1 MALRL
6 PRRMFMLAACAYTQT
21 VIAQGPTTPLRV
33 GVFPT
38 VSPAQLLTN
47 YQPFRSYLA
56 RELGRPVEIFT
67 AKDFPSFHRDTL
79 AGSFDLVL
87 TAAHLARLAQRDAGW
102 LPLAHYTEDNRA
114 TLLTSKSQPIT
125 APKDLAGRKV
135 AVANRTALVVIIAL
149 HWLAEKGLR
158 PGRDFEILGVPTFSA
173 AAHAVQSGEAA
184 LGIVSTA
191 TLKQVPPS
199 VAAGVQVF
207 QELPSIPY
215 TWAIA
220 PALHAEG
227 PRVREVLVRFTD
239 QLPEGK
245 KFYDATNHGA
255 IEPMSEEFLR
265 SIDPYVDET
274 RRLVQ
279 PAR

>member
-1 MALRL
+1 MVRL
-6 PRRMFMLAACAYTQT
+6 PRRAFMLAACGCAQA
-21 VIAQGPTTPLRV
+21 VIAQAATTPLRV

-38 VSPAQLLTN
+38 VGPAQLLAN
-47 YQPFRSYLA
+47 YQPLRLYLA
-56 RELGRPVEIFT
+56 RELGRPVDIFT

-102 LPLAHYTEDNRA
+102 LPLARYTEDNRS
-114 TLLTSKSQPIT
+114 TLITSRRQPV
-125 APKDLAGRKV
+125 AALKELAGRNV

-149 HWLAEKGLR
+149 HWLDEQGLR
-158 PGRDFEILGVPTFSA
+158 AGRDFTILSVPTFSA
-173 AAHAVQSGEAA
+173 AANAVQGGEAA

-191 TLKQVPPS
+191 TLKQVPPQ

-207 QELPSIPY
+207 QQLPSIPY

-220 PALHAEG
+220 PGLRGDG
-227 PRVREVLVRFTD
+227 PRVQEVLVRFSD
-239 QLPEGK
+239 KLPEGK
-245 KFYDATNHGA
+245 TFYDATNHGGIVA
-255 IEPMSEEFLR
+255 VGDEFLR

-274 RRLVQ
+274 RRLLRQ
-279 PAR
+279 EP